1 MYNGVYV
8 NSFDNSRVEN
18 KISSSHYQKSMAPS
32 ILLVEDDSNL
42 GSVLSEYL
50 ELKGY
55 DVTHCTDGE
64 AGEKMFESKKF
75 DLCILDVMLPKKDGF
90 SVAKHIRER
99 NVDVPII
106 FLTAKSMKEDR
117 LEGFS
122 IGADDYVTKPF
133 SIEELMMRVKAVLKR
148 TQNGQAQTRE
158 QAKYHVGNYIFDSEQ
173 RLLTY
178 ANETR
183 NLTHKESELLKTLC
197 ASTGMV
203 VKRSDALK
211 QIWGDDN
218 YFNGRS
224 MDVFVTRLRKY
235 LKSDAN
241 VQIVNVH
248 GMGFKLTVLG
258 QNPN

>member
-1 MYNGVYV
+1 
-8 NSFDNSRVEN
+8 
-18 KISSSHYQKSMAPS
+18 MASS

-50 ELKGY
+50 EIKGF
-55 DVTHCTDGE
+55 DITHCTDGE
-64 AGEKMFESKKF
+64 AGEKTFDSKKF

-90 SVAKHIRER
+90 SLAKHIREK
-99 NVDVPII
+99 NSDVPII

-117 LEGFS
+117 LEGFN

-148 TQNGQAQTRE
+148 TQNVQPAAKE
-158 QAKYHVGNYIFDSEQ
+158 QARYHVGDYIFDAEQ
-173 RLLTY
+173 RVLSY
-178 ANETR
+178 ANESR

-203 VKRSDALK
+203 VRRSDALK
-211 QIWGDDN
+211 KIWGDDN

-258 QNPN
+258 QNPS

>member
-1 MYNGVYV
+1 
-8 NSFDNSRVEN
+8 
-18 KISSSHYQKSMAPS
+18 MAPR

-42 GSVLSEYL
+42 GSILSEYL

-55 DVTHCTDGE
+55 DVTHCMDGE
-64 AGEKMFESKKF
+64 SGEKTFGTKKF
-75 DLCILDVMLPKKDGF
+75 DLCILDVMLPKQDGF
-90 SVAKHIRER
+90 TLAKHIREG
-99 NVDVPII
+99 NTEVPII

-133 SIEELMMRVKAVLKR
+133 SIEELMMRVKAILKR
-148 TQNGQAQTRE
+148 TQNGYHHIRE
-158 QAKYHVGNYIFDSEQ
+158 QAKYHVGGYVFDAEQ

-178 ANETR
+178 AKETR

-197 ASTGMV
+197 ASTGLV
-203 VKRSDALK
+203 VRRSDALK
-211 QIWGDDN
+211 QVWGDDN

-248 GMGFKLTVLG
+248 GMGFKLTVTG
-258 QNPN
+258 QSVA

>member
-1 MYNGVYV
+1 MYATIVAT
-8 NSFDNSRVEN
+8 SSKVEYF
-18 KISSSHYQKSMAPS
+18 SSNDLGERMAPR

-42 GSVLSEYL
+42 GSVLTEYL

-55 DVTHCTDGE
+55 DVTHCIDGE
-64 AGEKMFESKKF
+64 AGENAFVTKKF
-75 DLCILDVMLPKKDGF
+75 DLCILDVMLPKQDGF
-90 SVAKHIRER
+90 TLAKIIRKSDTE
-99 NVDVPII
+99 VPII

-133 SIEELMMRVKAVLKR
+133 SIEELMMRVKAILKR
-148 TQNGQAQTRE
+148 TQNPIHQPKDIALF
-158 QAKYHVGNYIFDSEQ
+158 HVGEYEFDSEQ
-173 RLLTY
+173 RLLKY
-178 ANETR
+178 LNESR
-183 NLTHKESELLKTLC
+183 QLTHKESELLKLLC
-197 ASTGMV
+197 TNTGLI

-211 QIWGDDN
+211 KIWGDDN

-235 LKSDAN
+235 LKHDGN
-241 VQIVNVH
+241 VQIINVH

-258 QNPN
+258 QSVN

>member
-1 MYNGVYV
+1 
-8 NSFDNSRVEN
+8 
-18 KISSSHYQKSMAPS
+18 MAPS

-42 GSVLSEYL
+42 GAVLSEYL

-55 DVTHCTDGE
+55 DVTHCADGE
-64 AGEKMFESKKF
+64 IGEQTFGTKKF

-90 SVAKHIRER
+90 SLAKHIRER
-99 NVDVPII
+99 DADVPII

-133 SIEELMMRVKAVLKR
+133 SVEELMMRVKAVLKR
-148 TQNGQAQTRE
+148 TQSGQQQARE
-158 QAKYHVGNYIFDSEQ
+158 QAKYHVGDYVFDAEQ
-173 RLLTY
+173 RLLTF
-178 ANETR
+178 ADETR

-203 VKRSDALK
+203 VRRSDALK
-211 QIWGDDN
+211 KIWGDDN

-235 LKSDAN
+235 LKNDAN

-258 QNPN
+258 QSAS

>member
-1 MYNGVYV
+1 
-8 NSFDNSRVEN
+8 
-18 KISSSHYQKSMAPS
+18 MAQS

-42 GSVLSEYL
+42 GSLLSEYL
-50 ELKGY
+50 EIKGY
-55 DVTHCTDGE
+55 DVTHCPDGE
-64 AGEKMFESKKF
+64 VGKQTFGSKNY
-75 DLCILDVMLPKKDGF
+75 DLCILDVMLPKVDGF
-90 SVAKHIRER
+90 SLAKYIRER

-122 IGADDYVTKPF
+122 LGADDYVTKPF
-133 SIEELMMRVKAVLKR
+133 SVEELLMRVKAVLKR
-148 TQNGQAQTRE
+148 TQNAQQQARE
-158 QAKYHVGNYIFDSEQ
+158 QAKYQVGGYVFDAEQ
-173 RLLTY
+173 RILTY
-178 ANETR
+178 ANESR

-203 VKRSDALK
+203 VRRSDALK
-211 QIWGDDN
+211 KIWGDDN

-235 LKSDAN
+235 LKNDSN

-258 QNPN
+258 QSAAA